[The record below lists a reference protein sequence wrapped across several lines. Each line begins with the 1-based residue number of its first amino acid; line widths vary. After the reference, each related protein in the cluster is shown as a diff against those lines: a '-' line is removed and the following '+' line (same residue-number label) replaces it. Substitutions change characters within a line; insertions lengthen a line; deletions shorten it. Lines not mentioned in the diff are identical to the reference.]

1 MKLYY
6 NILWFEDQPDKIKNF
21 ISAIERILADNGF
34 KLNAVIKQGISQA
47 DLEELEQKLKI
58 YNPYD
63 LIVFDHD
70 LGRNLLGAR
79 IAKNLRHSVYTD
91 MVYYSGNTS
100 VKLREELYKEEI
112 DGVFIVN
119 RNDFVASMSR
129 ILEDHVNKFSDMNN
143 MRGMFLDA
151 FSKIEQYARESIC
164 TQLATL
170 PYVQLTPIVDKTKEY
185 HATKIESI
193 TKKKDSL
200 NVKNICDH
208 FFDTEF
214 LDFDFVRRRLSSLD
228 NHASFWEHNSLIHDM
243 QKLRNTLAHRSYKFD
258 SQTNE
263 VIITTIKGEER
274 FNIERFKNIRKTLLK
289 ILIELGIK

>member
-21 ISAIERILADNGF
+21 ISAIGRILADNGF
-34 KLNAVIKQGISQA
+34 KLKYDIEKSISPT
-47 DLEELEQKLKI
+47 DLEDLEQKLKI

-70 LGRNLLGAR
+70 LGKNIQGAT

-119 RNDFVASMSR
+119 RNDFVISMSR
-129 ILEDHVNKFSDMNN
+129 ILEDHINKFSDMNN
-143 MRGMFLDA
+143 MRGVFLDA

-164 TQLATL
+164 TQLAML
-170 PYVQLTPIVDKTKEY
+170 SIEQRESIVDKAKDY
-185 HATKIESI
+185 HSKKNESR

-200 NVKNICDH
+200 NEKNIGDH
-208 FFDTEF
+208 FFDTDL
-214 LDFDFVRRRLSSLD
+214 LDFDFVRRRLASLD
-228 NHASFWEHNSLIHDM
+228 NHSPLWEPENQVHKM
-243 QKLRNTLAHRSYKFD
+243 QKIRNILAHRSYEFD

-263 VIITTIKGEER
+263 VVITTAKGEER
-274 FNIERFKNIRKTLLK
+274 FNIERFKDIRKTLLK
-289 ILIELGIK
+289 ILADFKIE

>member
-21 ISAIERILADNGF
+21 ISAIGRILADNGF
-34 KLNAVIKQGISQA
+34 KLKYDIEKSISPT
-47 DLEELEQKLKI
+47 DLEDLEQKLKI

-70 LGRNLLGAR
+70 LGKNIQGAT

-119 RNDFVASMSR
+119 RNDFVISMSR
-129 ILEDHVNKFSDMNN
+129 ILEDHINKFSDMNN
-143 MRGMFLDA
+143 MRGVFLDA

-164 TQLATL
+164 TQLAML
-170 PYVQLTPIVDKTKEY
+170 S
-185 HATKIESI
+185 IEQRESM
-193 TKKKDSL
+193 
-200 NVKNICDH
+200 C
-208 FFDTEF
+208 
-214 LDFDFVRRRLSSLD
+214 R
-228 NHASFWEHNSLIHDM
+228 
-243 QKLRNTLAHRSYKFD
+243 
-258 SQTNE
+258 
-263 VIITTIKGEER
+263 
-274 FNIERFKNIRKTLLK
+274 
-289 ILIELGIK
+289 